1 MPFIATLALYLSMT
15 LFQKP
20 LLNRTRP
27 RISNLT
33 TQYDRIEI
41 INPTAG
47 NLIENAKADSP
58 TFNGYADINRRLTR
72 QINQD
77 NSRREG

>member
-1 MPFIATLALYLSMT
+1 MT
-15 LFQKP
+15 LFQKL

-33 TQYDRIEI
+33 SQYDRIEV

-58 TFNGYADINRRLTR
+58 DIQRLHQHQPQTHPTNQPGQHQSRPLNLNPTR
-72 QINQD
+72 
-77 NSRREG
+77 SPKT

>member
-1 MPFIATLALYLSMT
+1 MT
-15 LFQKP
+15 LFQKL
-20 LLNRTRP
+20 LLNRTRQ

-33 TQYDRIEI
+33 SQYDRIEI

-47 NLIENAKADSP
+47 NLIENAKANSP
-58 TFNGYADINRRLTR
+58 TFNGYTNISRRLTR

-77 NSRREG
+77 NSHPDG

>member
-1 MPFIATLALYLSMT
+1 MT
-15 LFQKP
+15 LFQK
-20 LLNRTRP
+20 LFLNGTRQ

-58 TFNGYADINRRLTR
+58 TFNGYADISRRLTR

-77 NSRREG
+77 NTNLDG

>member
-15 LFQKP
+15 LFQKL
-20 LLNRTRP
+20 LLNRTRQ

-33 TQYDRIEI
+33 SQYDRIEI

-47 NLIENAKADSP
+47 NLIENAKANSP

-77 NSRREG
+77 ITNPDG

>member
-1 MPFIATLALYLSMT
+1 MT
-15 LFQKP
+15 LFRKL
-20 LLNRTRP
+20 LLNRTRQ

-33 TQYDRIEI
+33 SQYHRIEI

-58 TFNGYADINRRLTR
+58 TFNEYADINLRLTR

-77 NSRREG
+77 ITNPDG